1 MMQNYERKKNLIPF
15 RPTTLLVIL
24 ASLIF
29 ISLGL
34 ARFFKVDFVLNFL
47 PEITRE
53 MLDDSPIWV
62 YYVYLVTVLTNLAA
76 IVLLYRRSMYSVT
89 VSQYSAAGM
98 TLLITYHFFS
108 TDNIYL
114 YEAIEMLFTLLFYLL
129 LAWFATYARRNGEL
143 ERISKEK
150 TTISLKIQ
158 EGCDHEC
165 AYCPIPTRKGRSRSD
180 TLKNILAN
188 AESMAQQ
195 GIKDIVLIGDNVGDY
210 GTGENGNLK
219 HLHSFYDLITEL
231 DKIGDIHRFTFLSV
245 TTPMFSNK
253 TLKFIK
259 KSKRF
264 SPYFSIRMDSGSE
277 EMLQKMNR
285 PFPLNLYKELYLNI
299 KKIIPEAYIVVEI
312 LVGFPGETE
321 ELFNETVQFLS
332 ESSISYINTTIYSD
346 KIGTKAFGTIKGAV
360 PKSVRKKRAKVLKE
374 LSKKKLNDF
383 YESQLGLERVVLFEN
398 RSKGGFIFGYTDNHV
413 KVKTLWDHK
422 LGNTLHK
429 IKLTGINGS
438 FMTFDFIKDE
448 SFITHDSYVHI

>member
-1 MMQNYERKKNLIPF
+1 MQNYQRKNNLIPF
-15 RPTTLLVIL
+15 RATTVLVIL

-29 ISLGL
+29 ISLGI
-34 ARFFKVDFVLNFL
+34 AMFFKIDFFLNFL

-53 MLDDSPIWV
+53 MLDDSPMWIF
-62 YYVYLVTVLTNLAA
+62 YVYLGTILTNLVA
-76 IVLLYRRSMYSVT
+76 IVLLYRRSMHSVT

-98 TLLITYHFFS
+98 TLFITYHFFS

-114 YEAIEMLFTLLFYLL
+114 YEAIEMLFTLLSYLL

-165 AYCPIPTRKGRSRSD
+165 AYCPIPLRKGHSRSD
-180 TLKNILAN
+180 ALKNILAN

-195 GIKDIVLIGDNVGDY
+195 GIKDIVLVGDNVGDY

-219 HLHSFYDLITEL
+219 HLHSFYDLIKEL

-245 TTPMFSNK
+245 TTPMFSEK

-264 SPYFSIRMDSGSE
+264 SPYFSIRMDSGSDE
-277 EMLQKMNR
+277 LLKKMNR
-285 PFPLNLYKELYLNI
+285 PFPLKLYKELFINV
-299 KKIIPEAYIVVEI
+299 KRIIPEAYIVVEI

-332 ESSISYINTTIYSD
+332 ESDISYINTTIYSD
-346 KIGTKAFGTIKGAV
+346 KIGTKAFGTIKGSV
-360 PKSVRKKRAKVLKE
+360 PKNVRNKRAKALKE

-383 YESQLGLERVVLFEN
+383 HESQLDLERVVLFEN
-398 RSKGGFIFGYTDNHV
+398 RSKGGFIYGYTENHV
-413 KVKTLWDHK
+413 KIKTKWDPK

-438 FMTFDFIKDE
+438 FMTFDFVEDG